1 MAKAKRNKTLRAAP
15 VEWDWPPPRQR
26 GRVIA
31 IEGSEEPDSPLRLV
45 IDPALPPT
53 RHNERASSRRSGWL
67 ADAYFRLLIFLL
79 KVFVGCV
86 LALIAG
92 VALTML
98 FAMISS

>member
-53 RHNERASSRRSGWL
+53 RHNERASSRRSDGS
-67 ADAYFRLLIFLL
+67 
-79 KVFVGCV
+79 
-86 LALIAG
+86 
-92 VALTML
+92 LTH
-98 FAMISS
+98 ISAC